1 MRVIE
6 AVPNVS
12 EGRRDEVLAEARQ
25 ALLSVDGLRLLDL
38 HSDPDHNRAV
48 LTLVAIEDE
57 ALLSGLL
64 RLIEVAVARIDLR
77 RHSGVHPRVGAVD
90 VVPFVPLGTVT
101 MDECVAFAKALGR
114 EAAARFDLPVYLY
127 GRAASSPHRFRHEVI
142 RRGGFE
148 NLASKMEDPL
158 WTPDFGPVRPHPT
171 AGALVVGARSPLV
184 AYNVNLASPDLAAAR
199 TIASAIRESDGGL
212 PCVRAMGVYLAARG
226 LAQVSTN
233 LIDYARTPPLTVFER
248 VREEAARRD
257 IDILESEIVGL
268 VPRAALPERPAESLR
283 LPRFSFVQILEN
295 RIQEALGLSS
305 FP

>member
-127 GRAASSPHRFRHEVI
+127 EVI